1 MKQNL
6 TQSNLNKIIVNDF
19 DYNQVVN
26 NQEGIYRYRGLN
38 NNKIYF
44 NDNIQR
50 LVQNYRIGFIRLAQN
65 DIKNGNYEEAQKLV
79 LMMDEYFPQD
89 ILKIEPGL
97 VVLISD
103 SIYGASNNSIK
114 QIEILKRLF
123 NEKIDIQTE
132 IYLLHKLAEL
142 NDLEF
147 VKKRSTSLF
156 TEKSDYLNFEL
167 QKYIGDILSDN
178 LEPSDFISYSNDLFK
193 NHKPIG
199 LLYSVVRVYDEI
211 GETEKAINL
220 IKDFLDD
227 NPNNTELIQLYDY
240 LIQINSIK

>member
-1 MKQNL
+1 MIL
-6 TQSNLNKIIVNDF
+6 RVCPSELYLLD
-19 DYNQVVN
+19 
-26 NQEGIYRYRGLN
+26 
-38 NNKIYF
+38 
-44 NDNIQR
+44 
-50 LVQNYRIGFIRLAQN
+50 
-65 DIKNGNYEEAQKLV
+65 
-79 LMMDEYFPQD
+79 PQ
-89 ILKIEPGL
+89 
-97 VVLISD
+97 
-103 SIYGASNNSIK
+103 
-114 QIEILKRLF
+114 
-123 NEKIDIQTE
+123 

-147 VKKRSTSLF
+147 VKKSSTFLF

-178 LEPSDFISYSNDLFK
+178 LEPSDFISYSNNLFK